1 MATYSV
7 TINEKT
13 AKGKSI
19 LTILHSL
26 NDVVTIVPQN
36 PVTSKGNLLLNQ
48 TSQGA
53 KEALEIKAGKR
64 KGKTLDD
71 LLNEK

>member
-19 LTILHSL
+19 LTILHSMS
-26 NDVVTIVPQN
+26 DVIDIVPQS
-36 PVTSKGNLLLNQ
+36 PASVLLDQ
-48 TSQGA
+48 SMQGA
-53 KEALEIKAGKR
+53 KEAIEIKAGKR
-64 KGKTLDD
+64 KGKPFEA
-71 LLNEK
+71 LLNKK

>member
-19 LTILHSL
+19 LTILHSMS
-26 NDVVTIVPQN
+26 DVVDIVPQN
-36 PVTSKGNLLLNQ
+36 PASMLLDQ
-48 TSQGA
+48 TIQGA
-53 KEALEIKAGKR
+53 KEAIEIKAGKR
-64 KGKTLDD
+64 KGKTLEA

>member
-19 LTILHSL
+19 LTILHSMS
-26 NDVVTIVPQN
+26 DVVDIVPQS
-36 PVTSKGNLLLNQ
+36 PAKMLLDQINL
-48 TSQGA
+48 GA
-53 KEALEIKAGKR
+53 KEAIEIRTGKR
-64 KGKTLDD
+64 KGKTLEA

>member
-19 LTILHSL
+19 LTILHSMS
-26 NDVVTIVPQN
+26 DVVDIVPQG
-36 PVTSKGNLLLNQ
+36 SASALLEQ
-48 TSQGA
+48 IKEGA
-53 KEALEIKAGKR
+53 KEAVEIKAGKR
-64 KGKTLDD
+64 KGKTLEA

>member
-19 LTILHSL
+19 LTILHSMS
-26 NDVVTIVPQN
+26 DVVDIVPQSPAN
-36 PVTSKGNLLLNQ
+36 VLLDQ
-48 TSQGA
+48 IRQGA
-53 KEALEIKAGKR
+53 KEAVEIKAGKR
-64 KGKTLDD
+64 KGKTLES

>member
-36 PVTSKGNLLLNQ
+36 KDISEGNPLLKQ
-48 TSQGA
+48 TAQGA
-53 KEALEIKAGKR
+53 KEALDIKAGKL
-64 KGKTLDD
+64 KGKTLDE

>member
-19 LTILHSL
+19 LTILHSM
-26 NDVVTIVPQN
+26 NDVVDIVPQS
-36 PVTSKGNLLLNQ
+36 PASVLLYQ
-48 TSQGA
+48 IKQGA
-53 KEALEIKAGKR
+53 KEAFEIKDGIQ
-64 KGKTLDD
+64 KGKPLSN
-71 LLNEK
+71 LLTEL

>member
-19 LTILHSL
+19 LTILHSMS
-26 NDVVTIVPQN
+26 DVVDIVPQSPAN
-36 PVTSKGNLLLNQ
+36 VLLDQ
-48 TSQGA
+48 IRQGA
-53 KEALEIKAGKR
+53 KEAVEIKAGKR
-64 KGKTLDD
+64 KGKTLEA

>member
-19 LTILHSL
+19 LTILHSMS
-26 NDVVTIVPQN
+26 DVVDIVPQS
-36 PVTSKGNLLLNQ
+36 PSSLLTNQ
-48 TSQGA
+48 ISQGA
-53 KEALEIKAGKR
+53 KEAIEIKSGKR
-64 KGKTLDD
+64 KGKTLEA

>member
-13 AKGKSI
+13 AKGRSI
-19 LTILHSL
+19 LTILHSM
-26 NDVVTIVPQN
+26 NDVVDIVPQS
-36 PVTSKGNLLLNQ
+36 PASVLLDQ
-48 TSQGA
+48 IKQGA
-53 KEALEIKAGKR
+53 KEAVEIRSGKR
-64 KGKTLDD
+64 KGKTLEA

>member
-19 LTILHSL
+19 LTILYSL
-26 NDVVTIVPQN
+26 
-36 PVTSKGNLLLNQ
+36 
-48 TSQGA
+48 
-53 KEALEIKAGKR
+53 ALYS
-64 KGKTLDD
+64 
-71 LLNEK
+71 

>member
-19 LTILHSL
+19 LTILHSMS
-26 NDVVTIVPQN
+26 DIVDIVPQS
-36 PVTSKGNLLLNQ
+36 PALKSMEVSLSELKKVKAGTMKGIPARNLLAEL
-48 TSQGA
+48 
-53 KEALEIKAGKR
+53 
-64 KGKTLDD
+64 
-71 LLNEK
+71 

>member
-19 LTILHSL
+19 LTILHSMS
-26 NDVVTIVPQN
+26 DIVDIVPQ
-36 PVTSKGNLLLNQ
+36 GQQ
-48 TSQGA
+48 THY
-53 KEALEIKAGKR
+53 
-64 KGKTLDD
+64 
-71 LLNEK
+71 